1 MKNSLLLSINV
12 GLLVSYALKYHCHG
26 KIYEYEKDLTGDLLA
41 KYEKIKKERMSHFII
56 GLIIAF
62 IVSAMYFTHHLSE
75 KTPTFEKINV
85 VVLFMLILPIVIY
98 KVLPK
103 SDYMLKHSQSDQD
116 YKDWFNIYLC
126 MKNKCVYGFLAGF
139 CLSMLVLSFTDIN

>member
-1 MKNSLLLSINV
+1 MKNSLLLSINI

-41 KYEKIKKERMSHFII
+41 KYEKIKKERMNHFII
-56 GLIIAF
+56 GLIIAI
-62 IVSAMYFTHHLSE
+62 IVSFMYCIYLSE

-139 CLSMLVLSFTDIN
+139 CLTMLVLSFTNIN